1 MTFLACK
8 PQYTTITFFYGQNQ
22 LLGTWVAL
30 YKLFQ
35 VQMTLLEFLG
45 KSTCKPSLVSPKN
58 RIQCVISRLEN
69 PQKENL
75 IEFYWYWNY
84 IYWKSLDL
92 WQQPVRKY
100 KRYFYCEKRAQRT
113 WTLQFLETCGK
124 LYLGLTNIYNVILM
138 CLIK

>member
-1 MTFLACK
+1 MVKT
-8 PQYTTITFFYGQNQ
+8 N
-22 LLGTWVAL
+22 
-30 YKLFQ
+30 
-35 VQMTLLEFLG
+35 FLG
-45 KSTCKPSLVSPKN
+45 HELPYISYFKFKWHYWNFWENQRVNPHSYLQKN

-124 LYLGLTNIYNVILM
+124 LYLGLTNMLCYNIYDVILI